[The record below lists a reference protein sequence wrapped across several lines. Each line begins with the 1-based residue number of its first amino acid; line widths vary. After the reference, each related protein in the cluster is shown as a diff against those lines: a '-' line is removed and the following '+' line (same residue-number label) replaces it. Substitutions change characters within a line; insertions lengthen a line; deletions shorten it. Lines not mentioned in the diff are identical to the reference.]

1 MRVHYEAVP
10 LRSAAL
16 ITLLFGVLLSRTA
29 TLTYSQEILK
39 PLSLDQVGPGIYVHA
54 GEIALMNEANEG
66 AIANIGFVIGD
77 EGVAVI
83 DTGGSV
89 REGRRL
95 VQAISQITDK
105 PVLYVINTHAHPD
118 HLFGNAAFPTPAMFV
133 GSHNLPR
140 DVMERGPYYLN
151 SFRPAMGALLDEVKI
166 VPPTMIVDSQMQL
179 DLGHRVLSLRAWRPS
194 HSDSDLT
201 VFDESTG
208 VLFAGDLV
216 FLRHIPVLDGSIRG
230 WLTTIDELTK
240 LPAKSV
246 VPGHGPPSAPWP
258 AALDPE
264 RQYLERLQS
273 DCRDLIKRGVP
284 IAAASQLAAASEK
297 SHWELFAEYN
307 ARNATAA
314 FSELEWE

>member
-29 TLTYSQEILK
+29 TLTSQEILK

-95 VQAISQITDK
+95 VQAISQITNK

-118 HLFGNAAFPTPAMFV
+118 HLFGN
-133 GSHNLPR
+133 
-140 DVMERGPYYLN
+140 
-151 SFRPAMGALLDEVKI
+151 
-166 VPPTMIVDSQMQL
+166 
-179 DLGHRVLSLRAWRPS
+179 
-194 HSDSDLT
+194 
-201 VFDESTG
+201 
-208 VLFAGDLV
+208 
-216 FLRHIPVLDGSIRG
+216 
-230 WLTTIDELTK
+230 
-240 LPAKSV
+240 
-246 VPGHGPPSAPWP
+246 
-258 AALDPE
+258 
-264 RQYLERLQS
+264 
-273 DCRDLIKRGVP
+273 
-284 IAAASQLAAASEK
+284 
-297 SHWELFAEYN
+297 
-307 ARNATAA
+307 
-314 FSELEWE
+314 